1 MIKHNDLDALD
12 RLMKDEEE
20 VVYSQK
26 ANHYDKHTYPLF
38 KYYNSPKSWSKNGT
52 VSVHCYE
59 GKVEI
64 RVFEAGSINVHKIDI
79 ESDGPVGARITEEL
93 DPVQE

>member
-1 MIKHNDLDALD
+1 MIQHSDLDALD
-12 RLMKDEEE
+12 RLMTDDE
-20 VVYSQK
+20 VVYSAK
-26 ANHYDKHTYPLF
+26 ANYPDKHTYPL
-38 KYYNSPKSWSKNGT
+38 YRYHNSPKSWSKNGT

-64 RVFEAGSINVHKIDI
+64 RVFESGSINVHMIDI